1 MLIFYVCIEE
11 NKGRIFAVTY
21 VSMSTKAG
29 SVFATPAGATLRR
42 LLLLASGLQDALQQV
57 ILLDSA
63 CVLNK
68 HGM

>member
-11 NKGRIFAVTY
+11 NKGSIFAVTH
-21 VSMSTKAG
+21 VRMSTKAG